1 MLNSSVPFLQ
11 IYANSVEIA
20 VIVTIGQLVTCT
32 LAAFAFA
39 RLNFPGRDSLFFVML
54 VGLLFPAQ
62 VTIIP
67 IYLGFAK
74 VGLLN
79 RPIGLALMYLT
90 SSFGVFLVR
99 QFMRSQPK
107 ALEEAALMDG
117 AGYLKIFFRISL
129 PQLRPALAAL
139 GIITFTQTWNYYF
152 QARVLLEPQDSMT
165 LPIAMDVLRGYLGSG
180 NLALV
185 MAAMS
190 MSVLPVDPA
199 LPARS
204 EDGDRGHRHERHQ
217 ELSRSHGRQCS
228 DEADARI
235 DRREF
240 VYRGARRQ
248 YVAFPLGGIGSGS
261 VSLTG
266 SGRLVDWSIR
276 NRPAI
281 HQHNGYSHFAIKAER
296 DGKLIDARVLNGPYE
311 GLPTG
316 SPSRRKFDGFGFGA
330 NRDSM
335 AGVPHFDDVTFVGR
349 FPVAEIEFHRDAFPG
364 KVRMTAFSPFIPH
377 NERDSSMPAALF
389 AFDVENDTDGPIDYT
404 IAARSETMAATAA
417 CTSSPRSGP

>member
-1 MLNSSVPFLQ
+1 MRTRATQRGLDLAIVVVMAVLGFFMLLPFAWLFSTSFRTISDAYKMPPSFLPPRLDLENYRTVLNSSVPFLQ

-39 RLNFPGRDSLFFVML
+39 RLSFPGRDSLFFVML

-99 QFMRSQPK
+99 QFMRSQPR

-152 QARVLLEPQDSMT
+152 QARVLLEPQDAMT
-165 LPIAMDVLRGYLGSG
+165 LPVAMDVLRGYLESG
-180 NLALV
+180 NLAII

-190 MSVLPVDPA
+190 MSVLPVILLFLLA
-199 LPARS
+199 QRMVI
-204 EDGDRGHRHERHQ
+204 E
-217 ELSRSHGRQCS
+217 
-228 DEADARI
+228 
-235 DRREF
+235 
-240 VYRGARRQ
+240 
-248 YVAFPLGGIGSGS
+248 GIAMSG
-261 VSLTG
+261 
-266 SGRLVDWSIR
+266 
-276 NRPAI
+276 
-281 HQHNGYSHFAIKAER
+281 IK
-296 DGKLIDARVLNGPYE
+296 N
-311 GLPTG
+311 
-316 SPSRRKFDGFGFGA
+316 
-330 NRDSM
+330 
-335 AGVPHFDDVTFVGR
+335 
-349 FPVAEIEFHRDAFPG
+349 
-364 KVRMTAFSPFIPH
+364 
-377 NERDSSMPAALF
+377 
-389 AFDVENDTDGPIDYT
+389 
-404 IAARSETMAATAA
+404 
-417 CTSSPRSGP
+417 

>member
-1 MLNSSVPFLQ
+1 MSTKASQRGVDLAIVGVMAVLGFFMLLPFAWLFSTSFRTISDAYRMPPSFLPPRLDLDNYRTVLNSSVPFLQ
-11 IYANSVEIA
+11 TYANSVEIA

-39 RLNFPGRDSLFFVML
+39 RLSFPGRDSLFFVML

-99 QFMRSQPK
+99 QFMRSQPR

-152 QARVLLEPQDSMT
+152 QARVLLEPQDAMT
-165 LPIAMDVLRGYLGSG
+165 LPVAMDVLRGYLEAG
-180 NLALV
+180 NLAII

-190 MSVLPVDPA
+190 MSVLPVILLFLLA
-199 LPARS
+199 QRMVI
-204 EDGDRGHRHERHQ
+204 E
-217 ELSRSHGRQCS
+217 
-228 DEADARI
+228 
-235 DRREF
+235 
-240 VYRGARRQ
+240 
-248 YVAFPLGGIGSGS
+248 GIAMSG
-261 VSLTG
+261 
-266 SGRLVDWSIR
+266 
-276 NRPAI
+276 
-281 HQHNGYSHFAIKAER
+281 IK
-296 DGKLIDARVLNGPYE
+296 N
-311 GLPTG
+311 
-316 SPSRRKFDGFGFGA
+316 
-330 NRDSM
+330 
-335 AGVPHFDDVTFVGR
+335 
-349 FPVAEIEFHRDAFPG
+349 
-364 KVRMTAFSPFIPH
+364 
-377 NERDSSMPAALF
+377 
-389 AFDVENDTDGPIDYT
+389 
-404 IAARSETMAATAA
+404 
-417 CTSSPRSGP
+417 